1 MSSRNENN
9 VDSYIIFQHQADCF
23 DVPSTYGSLP
33 APTIFTGQRLR
44 GTLSVS
50 CRGAEP
56 PTIDTVQIILEGIK
70 LKFLY
75 VNFGRLMGSLG
86 KVESVINR
94 ADGLWYQIEKPVS
107 SLSCFTS

>member
-1 MSSRNENN
+1 MSSRNENS

-33 APTIFTGQRLR
+33 APTVFTGQRLR

-50 CRGAEP
+50 CRGAKP
-56 PTIDTVQIILEGIK
+56 PTIDTVQIILDGNK

-75 VNFGRLMGSLG
+75 IHFGRLTDSLR
-86 KVESVINR
+86 ESR
-94 ADGLWYQIEKPVS
+94 ERY
-107 SLSCFTS
+107 